1 MKRISNNRS
10 HPLNQSCLYKLKS
23 KKKLAYLLCCSL
35 DELNKLKNSS
45 NYNVFYKEGK
55 NKLRIVEHPLP
66 CLSRI
71 QKRIFYLLSKIELP
85 IYLHSSVKKRSHI
98 TNASEHLKKGKT
110 FKLDIAK
117 FFPSTTQEQV
127 FQFFNQKMHCS
138 PDVSD
143 ILTKI
148 CSCNG
153 HIPTGGSHS
162 QILAFFTHKEMF
174 DEIYRISKNNDL
186 IMTCYCDDV
195 TITGENLT
203 LEIKNLIRK
212 IIIKSGLKIKKS
224 KERGYGVNISK
235 KITGVIVKKGEKK
248 IPNNIHKKIHE
259 QFHQLRKNSADA
271 ANQKRELDRIRG
283 LAHYA
288 NQIQPTNWLVRI
300 KKKEK
305 ELSRIKF

>member
-1 MKRISNNRS
+1 MKRTPNNRP

-35 DELNKLKNSS
+35 NELNKLKNSS
-45 NYNVFYKEGK
+45 NYNVFYKERK
-55 NKLRIVEHPLP
+55 NKRRLVEHPLP
-66 CLSRI
+66 SLSRI
-71 QKRIFYLLSKIELP
+71 QKKIFCLLSKIELP
-85 IYLHSSVKKRSHI
+85 VYLHSSVKKRSHI

-138 PDVSD
+138 PHVSD
-143 ILTKI
+143 ILAKI
-148 CSCNG
+148 CTCNG

-174 DEIYRISKNNDL
+174 DEIYRISRENDL

-212 IIIKSGLKIKKS
+212 IIKKSGLKIKKT
-224 KERGYGVNISK
+224 KERGYGVNDSK
-235 KITGVIVKKGEKK
+235 KITGVI
-248 IPNNIHKKIHE
+248 
-259 QFHQLRKNSADA
+259 
-271 ANQKRELDRIRG
+271 
-283 LAHYA
+283 
-288 NQIQPTNWLVRI
+288 I
-300 KKKEK
+300 KKEEK
-305 ELSRIKF
+305 EFLITYIKKFMNNFTN

>member
-1 MKRISNNRS
+1 M
-10 HPLNQSCLYKLKS
+10 
-23 KKKLAYLLCCSL
+23 
-35 DELNKLKNSS
+35 
-45 NYNVFYKEGK
+45 
-55 NKLRIVEHPLP
+55 VEHPLP
-66 CLSRI
+66 RLSKI
-71 QKRIFYLLSKIELP
+71 QKRIFCFLSKIELP
-85 IYLHSSVKKRSHI
+85 VYLHSSVKKKSHI

-127 FQFFNQKMHCS
+127 FQFFNRKMHCS

-143 ILTKI
+143 ILAKI
-148 CSCNG
+148 CTCNG

-174 DEIYRISKNNDL
+174 DEIYRISRNNDL

-212 IIIKSGLKIKKS
+212 IIKKSGLKIKKT
-224 KERGYGVNISK
+224 KERGYDVNDSK
-235 KITGVIVKKGEKK
+235 KITGVIIRKEEKR
-248 IPNNIHKKIHE
+248 IPNSIHKKIHE
-259 QFHQLRKNSADA
+259 QFHQLGKNSDDQAT
-271 ANQKRELDRIRG
+271 QKKELDRLRG
-283 LAHYA
+283 LANYA
-288 NQIQPTNWLVRI
+288 NQIRPSNWLTRI

-305 ELSRIKF
+305 ELSRLK